1 MWRWRRRKPERSARA
16 AERSCCRAPRTPL
29 AGRKSCMRALSR
41 GRNLRGRGCL
51 ETGLNPPFSPVVTN
65 RDQRLARALCGT
77 QAPGCS
83 GFVRPLLRRERR
95 GGRSR
100 MLLEPGGRR
109 GGWIGILTLS
119 GDSKGVS
126 GFLELRLCALP
137 HFPPRPPRVGFRLRN
152 STLKVDCLPRLVA

>member
-1 MWRWRRRKPERSARA
+1 MAA
-16 AERSCCRAPRTPL
+16 AETGAISQSSREELLPGPSDTPRREKELHESSEQGPEPSGTRVP
-29 AGRKSCMRALSR
+29 GNWIES
-41 GRNLRGRGCL
+41 
-51 ETGLNPPFSPVVTN
+51 PFSPVVTN